1 MVHKIILTCIF
12 RSISNIAPAD
22 NGIDEMCY
30 NVEEIVEEDLIE
42 EELIEYELMELVQP
56 SSSSSL
62 SSRSTSASSNYSQSP
77 EMKRKKKK
85 LDTSDVLEFLI
96 SRPPII
102 PQTPNL
108 VQDDLSKFLLGL
120 GATMKQFKPVRL
132 ANIKLEL
139 ATIVGKAEIENALE
153 TEKENGA

>member
-1 MVHKIILTCIF
+1 MVHKISLTCIF
-12 RSISNIAPAD
+12 RSISNIGPAD
-22 NGIDEMCY
+22 NGIDEMCCI
-30 NVEEIVEEDLIE
+30 EEIIDDDSIE
-42 EELIEYELMELVQP
+42 AEFIDYEPMELVKP

-62 SSRSTSASSNYSQSP
+62 SSRSTSAASNYSQSP

-96 SRPPII
+96 SRPPVI

-108 VQDDLSKFLLGL
+108 VQDDLSKYLLGL

-132 ANIKLEL
+132 ANVKLEL

-153 TEKENGA
+153 TEEENGA